1 MAKSVSRRGVKF
13 VAGWEGFR
21 SCPYLDSTST
31 WTIGYG
37 ETKGVGPNTPC
48 ISESDARRK
57 LKRRL
62 NEDYARPAWKL
73 IDVPLRR
80 CERDALASFT
90 YNVGLGN
97 LSGSTLRRRLN
108 GVEGK
113 SYDSRKKIWREEL
126 PRWTNGGLAGLV
138 KRRWA
143 EVRMANHGDYSG
155 RP

>member
-1 MAKSVSRRGVKF
+1 MHSVTSKGVRF

-21 SCPYLDSTST
+21 SCPYRDAVGV

-48 ISESDARRK
+48 ISEREARKK

-73 IDVPLRR
+73 ITHSLRR

-97 LSGSTLRRRLN
+97 VESSTLRRRLN
-108 GVEGK
+108 SSEGRT
-113 SYDSRKKIWREEL
+113 YRGRKRIWRQEL

-138 KRRWA
+138 KRRAA
-143 EVRMANHGDYSG
+143 EVQIAVHGNYSG

>member
-1 MAKSVSRRGVKF
+1 MARVSRKGVRF
-13 VAGWEGFR
+13 VSRFEGFR
-21 SCPYLDSTST
+21 SCPYRDAVGV
-31 WTIGYG
+31 WTVGFG

-48 ISESDARRK
+48 ISERKARRK

-62 NEDYARPAWKL
+62 THDYARPAWKL
-73 IDVPLRR
+73 IKAPLTR

-97 LSGSTLRRRLN
+97 LQNSTLRKRLN
-108 GVEGK
+108 GP
-113 SYDSRKKIWREEL
+113 SARSREVRRNIFREEL

-138 KRRWA
+138 KRRHA
-143 EVRMANHGDYSG
+143 EVRMAVHGDYSA